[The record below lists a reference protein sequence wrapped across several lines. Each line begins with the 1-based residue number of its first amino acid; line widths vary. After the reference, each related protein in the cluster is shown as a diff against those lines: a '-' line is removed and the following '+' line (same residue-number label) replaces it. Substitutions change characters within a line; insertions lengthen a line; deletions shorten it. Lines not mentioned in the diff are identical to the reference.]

1 MSAPAAHP
9 ATPDAAT
16 LAPALDLL
24 KRIWGYD
31 AFRGVQAQIVSTVAG
46 GGNAMVLMPTGGGK
60 SLCYQV
66 PSLLRPGV
74 GIIVSPLIALMKDQV
89 DTLRGLGVRAAYL
102 NSTLS
107 LDGVREVEAALLS
120 GELDLLYAAP
130 ERLLL
135 PRTLDL
141 LERAP
146 VALFAVDEAH
156 CVSQWGHDFRPE
168 YQGLSVLPER
178 FPDVPRMALTATAD
192 DRTRADILRVLD
204 LGAAPQFISSFD
216 RPNIQ
221 YRVGQKD
228 SPKTQLL
235 DFIRAEHA
243 GDAGIVYCLSR
254 KSVEETAK
262 WLQAQGVDA
271 VAYHAGLPPRE
282 RTHAQDRFLN
292 EEGLVVVATVAFGMG
307 IDKPNV
313 RFVAHLDLPKSMEG
327 YYQETGRAGRDGL
340 PSTAWMV
347 YGLSDVVN
355 VRRMLASSDAPEEV
369 KRVEA
374 GKLDALLT
382 YCETAACRR
391 EVLLAYFG
399 EGYQGP
405 CGNCDTCLNPPRV
418 RDMTRE
424 AQMALSA
431 AIRTGNRFGAAHLTD
446 VLLGRATE
454 KVVSMNHHTLPTF
467 GVGAAH
473 DEKTWRGVLRQLVS
487 LGFLAAGEHHGL
499 SATGK
504 ARTLLKGEATLTLRE
519 DTLMPRPTGRKADK
533 LPRAGRAPVAA
544 EDQPLFE
551 ALRAWRLDRARSL
564 GVPPYVIFTDATLK
578 GVTDLKPTSHASL
591 GTVSGVGQRKLADFG
606 DEVVQ
611 IVRDHLVGH
620 PDPAPRPAT
629 PQERG
634 ARENAAVL
642 GALRAR
648 PQPTPV
654 AAPLLGQPAPHAT
667 QPDATQPDATQPDP
681 MQAERVAAALREVRR
696 TITQETGLSAFL
708 IFPNAALDALA
719 QRQPRT
725 EADLHGIPGF
735 GPKRIETY
743 GERVLTTIRETLDT

>member
-1 MSAPAAHP
+1 MSVPARDHAAPDP
-9 ATPDAAT
+9 AVLT
-16 LAPALDLL
+16 PALDLL
-24 KRIWGYD
+24 KRVWGYG
-31 AFRGVQAQIVSTVAG
+31 AFRGVQAQIVQTVAQ

-74 GIIVSPLIALMKDQV
+74 GIVVSPLIALMKDQV

-107 LDGVREVEAALLS
+107 LDGVREVEAALLA
-120 GELDLLYAAP
+120 GELDLLYVAP

-141 LERAP
+141 LDRAP

-168 YQGLSVLPER
+168 YQGLTVLPER
-178 FPDVPRMALTATAD
+178 FPEVPRMALTATAD

-204 LGAAPQFISSFD
+204 LGGAPQFVSSFD

-254 KSVEETAK
+254 KSVEETAR
-262 WLQAQGVDA
+262 WLQAQGLDA

-347 YGLSDVVN
+347 YGLADVVN

-382 YCETAACRR
+382 FCETAACRR

-399 EGYQGP
+399 EEYHGP
-405 CGNCDTCLNPPRV
+405 CGNCDTCLNPPQV

-504 ARTLLKGEATLTLRE
+504 ARSLLKGETTLTLRA
-519 DTLMPRPTGRKADK
+519 DTLMPRASRRAEKQ
-533 LPRAGRAPVAA
+533 PRVGRAPVAT

-578 GVTDLKPTSHASL
+578 GVTELKPTSHASL

-611 IVRDHLVGH
+611 IVRDSLDG
-620 PDPAPRPAT
+620 RPAAPARTVT

-634 ARENAAVL
+634 ARDNAAVL
-642 GALRAR
+642 GALRAC
-648 PQPTPV
+648 PQEPADP
-654 AAPLLGQPAPHAT
+654 APALLGQP
-667 QPDATQPDATQPDP
+667 QPDP
-681 MQAERVAAALREVRR
+681 AQTGRVEAALREVRR
-696 TITQETGLSAFL
+696 TLTQETGLSAFL

-719 QRQPRT
+719 QRQPRS

-743 GERVLTTIRETLDT
+743 GARVLATIRDALTPD